1 MPQQQQP
8 RSRPARRASA
18 QHDVLKPPGLHPGL
32 QLQFYIESKLFLM
45 TSFCPR
51 TFGPLERLRCT
62 RPSTP
67 QEEDEDA
74 RGPHLLHQ
82 IEAWVGCAASG
93 HRSQPRTRPTHRARG
108 ISPLSGTR
116 QHDDRCRRERGAAAV
131 LIAPRARGAIQRSS
145 ARRCSPRPPEA
156 AAGLGCSRTHL
167 LHFCLRSRVLSA
179 IQVLRS
185 FLFRRRA
192 GSRASR
198 RGKGA
203 GRDCARARRK
213 SEEGGGSGV
222 LGVAGTAPAND
233 EPSSKVSVCR
243 SRQGA
248 IAGTRTS
255 RSSTC
260 RTPGAHLTR
269 ERDGPLCSLSLCGS
283 VALVACRRRRP
294 RRPRAQRPTGA
305 GAVRASAVT
314 LRSRCRPRRTR

>member
-1 MPQQQQP
+1 MHT
-8 RSRPARRASA
+8 ALNA
-18 QHDVLKPPGLHPGL
+18 PGV
-32 QLQFYIESKLFLM
+32 
-45 TSFCPR
+45 
-51 TFGPLERLRCT
+51 
-62 RPSTP
+62 
-67 QEEDEDA
+67 A
-74 RGPHLLHQ
+74 RGPDLLHQ
-82 IEAWVGCAASG
+82 IEAWVDRAASG
-93 HRSQPRTRPTHRARG
+93 HRSQPRRRPTHNVRG
-108 ISPLSGTR
+108 SSLSSGTR
-116 QHDDRCRRERGAAAV
+116 QPDDRCRRERGAAAV
-131 LIAPRARGAIQRSS
+131 LIAPHARGAIQRSS
-145 ARRCSPRPPEA
+145 ARRRPPRTPKA
-156 AAGLGCSRTHL
+156 AAGLGCSRIHL
-167 LHFCLRSRVLSA
+167 LHFFCPRSRALSA
-179 IQVLRS
+179 MQVRRS
-185 FLFRRRA
+185 FLVRRRA

-305 GAVRASAVT
+305 GAVRASAACTQTRWCGSARRARARRRSCLGSGFTRRAVLKL
-314 LRSRCRPRRTR
+314 LRGAHSAGRAPELFLSLIGTGEWDPGVGLGDNHF